1 MRAVVYTTGDWEKVK
16 KWLLSEFG
24 LTNCFAWNLKQNF
37 GFTVR
42 EHNEWVK
49 NPEYK
54 KSDSS
59 DMFLHLTSGQG
70 WYEGKYHEHT
80 IRLDFDDEDERN
92 MWLLRSPVPP
102 KEF

>member
-1 MRAVVYTTGDWEKVK
+1 MRAVVYYPQDWETVK
-16 KWLLSEFG
+16 KWLLTEFG

-42 EHNEWVK
+42 EHQEYVK
-49 NPEYK
+49 DPNYVKPDP
-54 KSDSS
+54 SDAFA
-59 DMFLHLTSGQG
+59 FLVADQG
-70 WYEGKYHEHT
+70 WFEGKRHERT

-92 MWLLRSPVPP
+92 MWLLRTPVPP

>member
-1 MRAVVYTTGDWEKVK
+1 MRAVVYTPADWEKVK

-24 LTNCFAWNLKQNF
+24 LSNCFAWNLKENF

-42 EHNEWVK
+42 EYSEWVK
-49 NPEYK
+49 SPSYVKPDPN
-54 KSDSS
+54 
-59 DMFLHLTSGQG
+59 DMFAHLMADQG
-70 WYEGKYHEHT
+70 WFEGKYKEFT

-92 MWLLRSPVPP
+92 MWLLRTPVPP